1 MLEFA
6 YPPSIQANSHFELA
20 IGAQGQ
26 GKLTA
31 DTVIVGIGAKYQD
44 MCTSVSRTLMI
55 GPNEQ
60 QKVGYAYICEVFDTV
75 QRELKAGRTCGDVY
89 KSVMEK
95 SENPMKKFLPKSFG
109 YGIGMTVKEEL
120 IAIKS
125 DNTKEVKAGMCFNV
139 RVSLTGFNADG
150 IMAKNCLLISD
161 TLLVLAE
168 GAEVLTR
175 GITRAYGDISYF
187 LEDEEEATTVTNAVK
202 NETPDDEV
210 VCKNV
215 IIEERTRE
223 KNKKIKNS
231 DAQTKEGQR
240 QEHQE
245 QLFNEKFEE
254 LKARW
259 EEDKCKLGN

>member
-1 MLEFA
+1 
-6 YPPSIQANSHFELA
+6 
-20 IGAQGQ
+20 
-26 GKLTA
+26 
-31 DTVIVGIGAKYQD
+31 
-44 MCTSVSRTLMI
+44 
-55 GPNEQ
+55 
-60 QKVGYAYICEVFDTV
+60 
-75 QRELKAGRTCGDVY
+75 
-89 KSVMEK
+89 
-95 SENPMKKFLPKSFG
+95 
-109 YGIGMTVKEEL
+109 
-120 IAIKS
+120 
-125 DNTKEVKAGMCFNV
+125 MCFNV

-202 NETPDDEV
+202 NEKPDEEV

-231 DAQTKEGQR
+231 DA
-240 QEHQE
+240 
-245 QLFNEKFEE
+245 
-254 LKARW
+254 
-259 EEDKCKLGN
+259 

>member
-1 MLEFA
+1 
-6 YPPSIQANSHFELA
+6 
-20 IGAQGQ
+20 
-26 GKLTA
+26 
-31 DTVIVGIGAKYQD
+31 
-44 MCTSVSRTLMI
+44 MCTSVSRTLLI
-55 GPNEQ
+55 GPNEL
-60 QKVGYAYICEVFDTV
+60 QKVGYAYICDVFETI

-89 KSVMEK
+89 KLVMEK
-95 SENPMKKFLPKSFG
+95 CENPLKKFLPKSFG

-120 IAIKS
+120 IALKS
-125 DNTKEVKAGMCFNV
+125 ENTKEVKAGMCFNV
-139 RVSLTGFNADG
+139 RVSLTGFNGDN

-202 NETPDDEV
+202 NEQTAEEV
-210 VCKNV
+210 IKVCKNV

-223 KNKKIKNS
+223 KNKKINNS

-240 QEHQE
+240 
-245 QLFNEKFEE
+245 
-254 LKARW
+254 
-259 EEDKCKLGN
+259 